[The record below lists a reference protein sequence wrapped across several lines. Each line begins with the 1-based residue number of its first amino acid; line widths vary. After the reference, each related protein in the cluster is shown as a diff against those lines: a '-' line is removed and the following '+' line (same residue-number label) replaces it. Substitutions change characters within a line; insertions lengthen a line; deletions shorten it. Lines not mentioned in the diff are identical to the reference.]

1 MALPLLKTTVT
12 DARYVSM
19 TGFSI
24 ERPFELQ
31 EQQQDDLTILF
42 VGGPMEKIELGVL
55 ETALKR
61 LVREGRH
68 RVIVDLSE
76 VTTLGTVVVA
86 GFVICTES
94 FRSSGGE
101 MTVTGTSR
109 SLRDAFRMLDSHGKI
124 NQQPDVVA
132 AIKVMS
138 QRSAERER

>member
-1 MALPLLKTTVT
+1 M
-12 DARYVSM
+12 M
-19 TGFSI
+19 GFSI
-24 ERPFELQ
+24 EKPFELQ
-31 EQQQDDLTILF
+31 EQRRGDLTILL
-42 VGGPMEKIELGVL
+42 VEGPMEQIELGVL

-76 VTTLGTVVVA
+76 VTTLSALVVA
-86 GFVICTES
+86 GFIICAES